1 MTHKTELVAPPR
13 RYRVAG
19 GDRTVATDLEDDVE
33 PDLEVAG
40 RGLDEFVPGLRD
52 AAIDLFDAVH
62 DKADELGPARP
73 DLLTTFREQLGRVW
87 DRTPETE
94 RPLLVLDVLRAV
106 LTTPRF

>member
-1 MTHKTELVAPPR
+1 MEQ
-13 RYRVAG
+13 
-19 GDRTVATDLEDDVE
+19 DLEI
-33 PDLEVAG
+33 AG

-73 DLLTTFREQLGRVW
+73 DLLSAFGAQLGRVW

-94 RPLLVLDVLRAV
+94 RPLVVLDVLRAV
-106 LTTPRF
+106 LTAPRF